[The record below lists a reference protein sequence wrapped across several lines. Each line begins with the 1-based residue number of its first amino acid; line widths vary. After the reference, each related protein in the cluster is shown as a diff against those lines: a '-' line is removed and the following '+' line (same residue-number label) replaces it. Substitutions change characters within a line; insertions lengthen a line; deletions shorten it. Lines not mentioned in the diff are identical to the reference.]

1 VAAAVAAVDTPVG
14 HIETGTVAVAE
25 TQEAVAAVAV
35 AGEVVVE
42 GNSSV
47 AAEHIEDIDRVDM
60 KGFED
65 TVVHLAVDSVE
76 SIEVQDTLAKEGMRE
91 KSKECNASNARMNIV
106 MQELSCCL
114 SFYKYIYTHL
124 FI

>member
-1 VAAAVAAVDTPVG
+1 M
-14 HIETGTVAVAE
+14 VAVAE
-25 TQEAVAAVAV
+25 TQEALVLAAKAVAAAVAAAV
-35 AGEVVVE
+35 AGEEVVVE

-47 AAEHIEDIDRVDM
+47 AVEHIEDIDRVDM
-60 KGFED
+60 KDTAGFED
-65 TVVHLAVDSVE
+65 IVVHLSVDPVE

-91 KSKECNASNARMNIV
+91 KSNAGMNIV
-106 MQELSCCL
+106 MRELSCCL

>member
-25 TQEAVAAVAV
+25 TQEAVAV
-35 AGEVVVE
+35 
-42 GNSSV
+42 
-47 AAEHIEDIDRVDM
+47 EHIEDIDRVDM

-65 TVVHLAVDSVE
+65 TVVHLAVDPVE

-106 MQELSCCL
+106 MRELSCCL

>member
-1 VAAAVAAVDTPVG
+1 MPAAVAAVDTPVG
-14 HIETGTVAVAE
+14 HIET
-25 TQEAVAAVAV
+25 QEAVAAKAAAV

-42 GNSSV
+42 GNSNV

-60 KGFED
+60 KDTAGFED
-65 TVVHLAVDSVE
+65 TVVHLAVDPVE

-91 KSKECNASNARMNIV
+91 KCNAGNVRMNIV
-106 MQELSCCL
+106 MRELSCCL

>member
-1 VAAAVAAVDTPVG
+1 
-14 HIETGTVAVAE
+14 VAVVVLA
-25 TQEAVAAVAV
+25 AV

-60 KGFED
+60 KDTAGFED
-65 TVVHLAVDSVE
+65 TVVHLAVDPVE

-91 KSKECNASNARMNIV
+91 KRNACMNIV
-106 MQELSCCL
+106 MRELSCCL